1 MKSSLEEEL
10 AMQLRAAGIAFER
23 EFRFCPWRKFRADFV
38 IKARSPFQVG
48 DIEGF
53 PTWGG
58 VPMTNLVLVEVQ
70 GGGFVNG
77 GHSRGM
83 GLERDCE
90 KMATA
95 AALGWRVLP
104 VTGRQI
110 KNGTALALI
119 EAALGLKPLEAPKVE
134 PKPRR
139 SKRIPGRHKGKGLPE
154 RVKRAAGL

>member
-1 MKSSLEEEL
+1 MKSALETLL
-10 AMQLRAAGIAFER
+10 AAQMKAAGIGAMPEY
-23 EFRFCPWRKFRADFV
+23 RFCPWRKWRADFRV
-38 IKARSPFQVG
+38 FQTAARRGEFFTLSM
-48 DIEGF
+48 E
-53 PTWGG
+53 
-58 VPMTNLVLVEVQ
+58 NVLVEVQ

-110 KNGTALALI
+110 KNGAALALI
-119 EAALGLKPLEAPKVE
+119 EAALGLKPLQAPPVERKARKVT
-134 PKPRR
+134 RR
-139 SKRIPGRHKGKGLPE
+139 QSPARKRPGRSYGELPVHV
-154 RVKRAAGL
+154 RKAAGL